1 MWMAQVAASG
11 LRGTMAA
18 AWPLARECRWLA
30 ARNPSLSFTRPS
42 MRFFLPLLLLIR
54 GSIPFPPSPF
64 TLASPLYVV
73 TSLIPGRQADR
84 RTLKPCAQRAFP
96 IFHLLSARQ
105 EEEALPRYPCF
116 PSPCRNKTAATK
128 RIDASRCKFVLFFTP
143 GHPPRRRFRFFP
155 PGGTAKGSPLT
166 RDFYFTSDRLSRIVP
181 RLLYKG

>member
-105 EEEALPRYPCF
+105 EEEALPRYPACVF
-116 PSPCRNKTAATK
+116 PLLAGIK
-128 RIDASRCKFVLFFTP
+128 LL
-143 GHPPRRRFRFFP
+143 PRRELMLP
-155 PGGTAKGSPLT
+155 AVNSS
-166 RDFYFTSDRLSRIVP
+166 YFSRRVIRRAGASVSS
-181 RLLYKG
+181 RREGRRRAAR